1 MCFPFTQDQANAFAM
16 FNTGSNIFLTGDSG
30 TGKSSLVK
38 EMILK
43 AHDEGRSVAVT
54 ASTGLAASLLPGG
67 RTIHSLLK
75 AYPFTDLNT
84 VDFKEKSKNLDG
96 IDLLIIDEISML
108 GKHFIP
114 FLFTCLET
122 SERKIQLI
130 VVGDFFQLPP
140 VKDDYAFKSSYW
152 NWLKLE
158 PCILHEVVR
167 QKNEEMVYNLNKLK
181 YGDASCIPYFMSHSS
196 TSFFK
201 DQITI
206 CSRRESVKSLN
217 QMKLE
222 QIAGRAYTY
231 TAYGSGKTI
240 DGFAPIEK
248 DLVLKEGA
256 RVMATVN
263 GEGFCNGSL
272 GIVTNLQCD
281 SIDVL
286 FDSGREISIFRRS
299 FESGKLDKDGNKTFI
314 QQFPLRLAYAM
325 TIHKA
330 QGQTF
335 KYVNIDAS
343 SCFASG
349 QLYVAA
355 SRAESI
361 EHIHF
366 INPINS
372 KCIKTDPSVIQFYK
386 KLAAISEIKQRGM
399 AG

>member
-1 MCFPFTQDQANAFAM
+1 M
-16 FNTGSNIFLTGDSG
+16 SG
-30 TGKSSLVK
+30 GAGVGKSFLVK
-38 EMILK
+38 EMIAK
-43 AHDEGRSVAVT
+43 AQDEGRNVAVT

-67 RTIHSLLK
+67 RTIHSFLK
-75 AYPFTDLNT
+75 AFPFVDLNT
-84 VDFKEKSKNLDG
+84 VDFKEKSQNLEG

-108 GKHFIP
+108 GKRFIP
-114 FLFTCLET
+114 FLYNCLEAA
-122 SERKIQLI
+122 ERKIQLI
-130 VVGDFFQLPP
+130 LVGDFFQLPP

-167 QKNEEMVYNLNKLK
+167 QKNEEMIYNLNKLK
-181 YGDASCIPYFMSHSS
+181 YGDAGCIPYFMSHSS
-196 TSFFK
+196 RSFFE

-206 CSRRESVKSLN
+206 CTKRESVRRLN
-217 QMKLE
+217 QLKLD

-231 TAYGSGKTI
+231 TAYGDEKAFDSY
-240 DGFAPIEK
+240 APIEK
-248 DLVLKEGA
+248 DLILKEGA

-263 GEGFCNGSL
+263 GEGFSNGSL
-272 GIVTNLQCD
+272 GTVTELQCD
-281 SIDVL
+281 SINVL
-286 FDSGREISIFRRS
+286 FDNGFEINIFRRS

-314 QQFPLRLAYAM
+314 QQFPLRLAYAI

-343 SCFASG
+343 SCFAPG
-349 QLYVAA
+349 QLYVAV
-355 SRAESI
+355 SRAKSI

-372 KCIKTDPSVIQFYK
+372 ESIKTDPSVVQFYK
-386 KLAAISEIKQRGM
+386 KMDVISSIKQRGI